1 MMISEFLDSSWTL
14 FALKGADAEHLDTR
28 RFQIEE
34 ICRGLQVFPQI
45 VGCGM
50 IRRFWI
56 EYVARISYAAVSEL
70 CLLPRRRDTE
80 SQILGLRASERTP
93 RGNRVTKFAPPRTR

>member
-1 MMISEFLDSSWTL
+1 MAKTNDQRAFATAVLDVDSTWTL
-14 FALKGADAEHLDTR
+14 LAMKGVDAEHLDTR

-34 ICRGLQVFPQI
+34 ICRGLKVFPQI

-56 EYVARISYAAVSEL
+56 GYIARISYAAVSEL

-80 SQILGLRASERTP
+80 SQILGLR
-93 RGNRVTKFAPPRTR
+93 

>member
-1 MMISEFLDSSWTL
+1 MLDVDSSWTL
-14 FALKGADAEHLDTR
+14 LAVKGVDAELRDTR

-34 ICRGLQVFPQI
+34 ICRGLKVFPQI
-45 VGCGM
+45 VGYGM

-56 EYVARISYAAVSEL
+56 GYIARISYAAVSEL

-80 SQILGLRASERTP
+80 SQILGLRSSERTP
-93 RGNRVTKFAPPRTR
+93 RGKRVTKLWPPRTR